1 MEELERDYDAVFMGL
16 GAQAGTPLEVPGA
29 SEAHNCITGIS
40 FLEAFNEGRL
50 HVGAGRVLVI
60 GGGDTAMDVAAVARR
75 LGHVTQIHEKDR
87 PEMVVLGQTTH
98 DVALSAKRQG
108 ADVTIVYRRPIAKMP
123 ATKEEIEHV
132 TQEGVNI
139 MPSLLPVAVVL
150 DAPGHAKALRVAEV
164 DWSTGKMVLKQGTE
178 RDIECDLIVSAI
190 GQAAGLQGP

>member
-1 MEELERDYDAVFMGL
+1 MLDGEIKRILDMGVEVRTGVKIGVDVTIEELERDYDAVFLGL

-50 HVGAGRVLVI
+50 QVGAGRVLVI

-123 ATKEEIEHV
+123 ATRRRLS
-132 TQEGVNI
+132 T
-139 MPSLLPVAVVL
+139 SRR
-150 DAPGHAKALRVAEV
+150 KA
-164 DWSTGKMVLKQGTE
+164 
-178 RDIECDLIVSAI
+178 
-190 GQAAGLQGP
+190 